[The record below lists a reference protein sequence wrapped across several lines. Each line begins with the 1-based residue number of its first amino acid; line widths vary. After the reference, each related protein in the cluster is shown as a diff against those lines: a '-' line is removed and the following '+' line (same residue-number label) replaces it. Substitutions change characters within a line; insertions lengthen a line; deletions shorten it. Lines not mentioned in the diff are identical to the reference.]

1 MNLLIHFNYSPNDTL
16 TLACQLN
23 TIDEE
28 IVHSKP
34 TLTCVVPARNEAGH
48 LEQLVNS
55 ILSVEEITHVV
66 IVEGGSTDNTYEI
79 AEELSKLNP
88 KRLSCI
94 KQTGKGKFNAVLE
107 GASKHR
113 TEFTM
118 IWDADGTVP
127 AESSRRIISQ
137 AFSMNGFSM
146 GDRLRGE
153 MEPDAMQFAN
163 RIGNWIFAF
172 IWAPLNKIKPTDIF
186 CGTKVAPSMVFAN
199 IPAKFIKADPYG
211 DIALLITARKLG
223 IKVSPIKVRY
233 TARVYG
239 ESKMRR
245 WKMGFTFLKLTG
257 LAYLEILR

>member
-1 MNLLIHFNYSPNDTL
+1 M
-16 TLACQLN
+16 
-23 TIDEE
+23 
-28 IVHSKP
+28 
-34 TLTCVVPARNEAGH
+34 PARNEAGN

-88 KRLSCI
+88 NRLSCI

-107 GASKHR
+107 GASKHK

-127 AESSRRIISQ
+127 VESSKRIISQ
-137 AFSMNGFSM
+137 AFSANGFSM

-153 MEPDAMQFAN
+153 IEPGAMQFAN
-163 RIGNWIFAF
+163 KIGNWFF
-172 IWAPLNKIKPTDIF
+172 GFVWAPINKIKPTDIF
-186 CGTKVAPSMVFAN
+186 CGTKVAPSRVFAN
-199 IPAKFIKADPYG
+199 VPKKFIEADPYG
-211 DIALLITARKLG
+211 DISLLITSRNLG
-223 IKVSPIKVRY
+223 IKIEPVTVRY

-257 LAYLEILR
+257 LAYRELLRK